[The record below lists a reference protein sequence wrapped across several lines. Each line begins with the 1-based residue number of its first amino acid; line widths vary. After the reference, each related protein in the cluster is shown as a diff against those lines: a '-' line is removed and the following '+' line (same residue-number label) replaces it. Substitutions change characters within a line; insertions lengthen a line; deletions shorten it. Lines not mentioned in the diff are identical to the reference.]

1 MLHLKGRLD
10 VPAVL
15 EIAKELGV
23 RVPWAGRCAF
33 YWLFPHPVSVELLW
47 ILRKIL
53 TTWLCVSIP
62 GRSGSAVSEVWMWPC
77 SWITTHT
84 ALERLLMNIFEYLYG
99 GLTPWCHR
107 ALAEDFFS
115 GSCRLL
121 YAKFVV
127 SLQKLIFKKQTSKT
141 GTYKICWISVPRVE
155 SGNVWFCKCIL
166 CYGLSF
172 ILSDLQFLN
181 CLRRGKASYL
191 LQWISTFH
199 WNSSSRIV
207 DSLWNKKH
215 SLKVSINCHLVS
227 AVIYLLWS
235 VLCCLWY

>member
-1 MLHLKGRLD
+1 MLHLKGRSD

-84 ALERLLMNIFEYLYG
+84 ALERLLVNIFEYLYG

-107 ALAEDFFS
+107 ALAEDFFRILQAALCKVC
-115 GSCRLL
+115 GFFAKAYIQKTNIKNRHIQNLL
-121 YAKFVV
+121 
-127 SLQKLIFKKQTSKT
+127 
-141 GTYKICWISVPRVE
+141 
-155 SGNVWFCKCIL
+155 
-166 CYGLSF
+166 
-172 ILSDLQFLN
+172 
-181 CLRRGKASYL
+181 
-191 LQWISTFH
+191 
-199 WNSSSRIV
+199 
-207 DSLWNKKH
+207 NKR
-215 SLKVSINCHLVS
+215 
-227 AVIYLLWS
+227 A
-235 VLCCLWY
+235 

>member
-1 MLHLKGRLD
+1 MLHLKGRSD

-107 ALAEDFFS
+107 ALAEDFF
-115 GSCRLL
+115 
-121 YAKFVV
+121 
-127 SLQKLIFKKQTSKT
+127 Q
-141 GTYKICWISVPRVE
+141 
-155 SGNVWFCKCIL
+155 
-166 CYGLSF
+166 
-172 ILSDLQFLN
+172 DLAGCSMQ
-181 CLRRGKASYL
+181 
-191 LQWISTFH
+191 
-199 WNSSSRIV
+199 
-207 DSLWNKKH
+207 SLWFLCKSLYSKNKHQKQAH
-215 SLKVSINCHLVS
+215 TKF
-227 AVIYLLWS
+227 AE
-235 VLCCLWY
+235 